1 MTRACFPNVSQ
12 FAIRETSFPG
22 SVFVSKMQIML
33 TLHGKEILTKIRVC
47 EQLQKF
53 CEQDQVSTHLI
64 FASNSSNGQILRP
77 LSNWMGQYPS
87 LSSGCTGEHLTFLT
101 EILSVRQKEDENICV
116 TAHVQ
121 HLNLVIT
128 PNSCV
133 SSVEYNLCA
142 CLLVV

>member
-12 FAIRETSFPG
+12 FALRETSFPG

-33 TLHGKEILTKIRVC
+33 TLHGKEILTKIGVC

-53 CEQDQVSTHLI
+53 CEHDQESTHLI
-64 FASNSSNGQILRP
+64 FASNSSKGQILRP

-87 LSSGCTGEHLTFLT
+87 LSPQVFLT
-101 EILSVRQKEDENICV
+101 EILSVRQKEDEKICV

-142 CLLVV
+142 CLLVA